1 MTTLLSRHAECLFWF
16 GRYTERTACLARLL
30 EVHTSI
36 SQGRTGDAASWSWVL
51 TLYDDHDAFNKA
63 YDEANA
69 ANVTRFYVS
78 DAQNPGSL
86 HSCIHL
92 ARENARTL
100 RALISTELWQQVNTF
115 YNRFRALPPADLSEA
130 RLAHTCQLVKKECY
144 AQMGVAN
151 ATLYRDAA
159 FTFFQ
164 LGVLIE
170 RADQMS
176 RLLDVRFAQ
185 LRSSNGE
192 DEDAIGDFGH
202 WALLLRSAAAQQS
215 YLRQARGDRRPEHV
229 ARFLIFDK
237 QLPRSIAFCVGEL
250 EKSLGALRSSF
261 GLRGDSLALE
271 QVDVLREILHQ
282 ANTDPNL
289 VRRLHGFNDSIQ
301 QHLIKLSSEIAMAFF
316 GHPRPEIELV
326 ERKPRVAEETGA
338 PPLGELSQISAT
350 ANSSQSQSQSSS

>member
-1 MTTLLSRHAECLFWF
+1 MTVLLSRHAECLFWF

-30 EVHTSI
+30 EVHSSI

-51 TLYDDHDAFNKA
+51 TLYDDNEAFWKV
-63 YDEANA
+63 YDEASA

-78 DAQNPGSL
+78 DSENAGSL

-115 YNRFRALPPADLSEA
+115 YNRFRALPAADLSEA

-144 AQMGVAN
+144 AQMGVAD

-159 FTFFQ
+159 WTFFQ

-185 LRSSNGE
+185 ARNA
-192 DEDAIGDFGH
+192 DEIENATMGDFGY

-215 YLRQARGDRRPEHV
+215 FLRQSHGNRQPERV
-229 ARFLIFDK
+229 ARFLIFDTK
-237 QLPRSIAFCVGEL
+237 LPRSIAFCVREID
-250 EKSLGALRSSF
+250 KSLGELRRTF

-271 QVDVLREILHQ
+271 QVDVLREILQQ
-282 ANTDPNL
+282 ASTDPYL
-289 VRRLHGFNDSIQ
+289 VTRLHAFNDNIQ
-301 QHLIKLSSEIAMAFF
+301 GHLITLSSEIAMAFF
-316 GHPRPEIELV
+316 GHPRPDV
-326 ERKPRVAEETGA
+326 ETVTEPTTNDNGA
-338 PPLGELSQISAT
+338 ALGELSQKPPAPG
-350 ANSSQSQSQSSS
+350 QSQSQNSS